1 MKLFYY
7 IKSFLRYLRFNFYYK
22 SKFSKSPG
30 IPSLCSNINHPF
42 HESLWEKK
50 VCELLGN
57 YFPLTDIKTP
67 PQHKLPIKFDLI
79 VDSVAVYEPHAI
91 FSSKPD
97 NNTYFAY
104 YNDRRTKLDNFK
116 EYKSLPMIVI
126 SNSTDF
132 NLLKAAL
139 EKDPTKT
146 SMNQLVIDL
155 LSSHKL
161 EELKP
166 EYQENYL
173 RIISPI
179 IVIWGLIGW
188 IVVFLLFFRIV

>member
-1 MKLFYY
+1 MFVK
-7 IKSFLRYLRFNFYYK
+7 IRYLVRWIKFQLVFKPRYK
-22 SKFSKSPG
+22 KTPG
-30 IPSLCSNINHPF
+30 IPCLCSNVNHAF

-57 YFPLTDIKTP
+57 YFSLSHIKTP

-104 YNDRRTKLDNFK
+104 YNDRRTKLNNFR

-132 NLLKAAL
+132 DQLKTAL

-146 SMNQLVIDL
+146 SMNQLTIDL

-173 RIISPI
+173 RIVSPLI
-179 IVIWGLIGW
+179 LIWGLIGW
-188 IVVFLLFFRIV
+188 LGFLTLTILTYF

>member
-1 MKLFYY
+1 MFVK
-7 IKSFLRYLRFNFYYK
+7 IRYLVRWIKFQLVFKPRYK
-22 SKFSKSPG
+22 NTPG
-30 IPSLCSNINHPF
+30 IPCLCSNINHSF

-57 YFPLTDIKTP
+57 YFPFSDIKTP
-67 PQHKLPIKFDLI
+67 PQHKLLIKFDLI

-91 FSSKPD
+91 FSSKPE

-104 YNDRRTKLDNFK
+104 YNDRRTKLENFR

-132 NLLKAAL
+132 NQLKAAL

-146 SMNQLVIDL
+146 SMNQLAIDL
-155 LSSHKL
+155 LSSHKF

-173 RIISPI
+173 RIISPL

-188 IVVFLLFFRIV
+188 IFVFLIFFRIV

>member
-1 MKLFYY
+1 MLVK
-7 IKSFLRYLRFNFYYK
+7 IRYLARWIKFQLVYK
-22 SKFSKSPG
+22 PRYKKTPG
-30 IPSLCSNINHPF
+30 IPCLCSNINHPF
-42 HESLWEKK
+42 HESLREKK

-57 YFPLTDIKTP
+57 YFPLSDIKTP
-67 PQHKLPIKFDLI
+67 TQHKLSTKFDLI

-132 NLLKAAL
+132 NQLKTAL

-146 SMNQLVIDL
+146 SMNQLAIDL

-166 EYQENYL
+166 EYQESYL
-173 RIISPI
+173 RIVNPI
-179 IVIWGLIGW
+179 LVIWGLIGW
-188 IVVFLLFFRIV
+188 FFALFLFFKII

>member
-1 MKLFYY
+1 MFVKIRYFIRW
-7 IKSFLRYLRFNFYYK
+7 IKFQLVYKPRYKNT
-22 SKFSKSPG
+22 PG
-30 IPSLCSNINHPF
+30 IPCLCSNIDHPF

-50 VCELLGN
+50 VCELLSN

-67 PQHKLPIKFDLI
+67 VQHKLPIKFDLI
-79 VDSVAVYEPHAI
+79 VNSVAVYEPHAI
-91 FSSKPD
+91 FSAKPN

-132 NLLKAAL
+132 NQLKTAL
-139 EKDPTKT
+139 ERDPTKI
-146 SMNQLVIDL
+146 SMNQLAINL
-155 LSSHKL
+155 LSAHKL
-161 EELKP
+161 EDMKP

-173 RIISPI
+173 RIVNPLLL
-179 IVIWGLIGW
+179 IWGLIGW
-188 IVVFLLFFRIV
+188 LGFLILIIFSYF